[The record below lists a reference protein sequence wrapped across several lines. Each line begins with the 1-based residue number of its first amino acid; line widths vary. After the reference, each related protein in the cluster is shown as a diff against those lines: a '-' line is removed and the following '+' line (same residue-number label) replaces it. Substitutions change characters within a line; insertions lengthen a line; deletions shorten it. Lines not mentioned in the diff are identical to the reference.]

1 MWKLTLEIVLSC
13 CHVADSTQ
21 SFSISQKSSRS
32 ENAPGCV
39 AFTPQ
44 WNVKWQLLNMFL
56 QFLQSILQVLVHLRK
71 CSSLCCI
78 YPSSHKKYIFT
89 LLFTFV
95 NLYFDHS
102 LDMFLVLFL
111 FFIIIY
117 HFSLVL
123 TSNAKHLNK
132 CRAAGV
138 QKSPRYLKQSGPSLS
153 CFMCRTYFWS
163 SGQ

>member
-1 MWKLTLEIVLSC
+1 MWKLTLEIVSSC

-21 SFSISQKSSRS
+21 SFSVSQKSSGS

-39 AFTPQ
+39 VFTPQ

-56 QFLQSILQVLVHLRK
+56 QFLQSILQVHLRK

-78 YPSSHKKYIFT
+78 YPSSHKKHIFT

-102 LDMFLVLFL
+102 LDTFLVLFIYL
-111 FFIIIY
+111 LFII
-117 HFSLVL
+117 LVL
-123 TSNAKHLNK
+123 TLNAKHLNK

>member
-1 MWKLTLEIVLSC
+1 MIWTCTWVGFHVHVGNILSDECTLACLWNIIMYFYIHIYVKTLEILLSC

-21 SFSISQKSSRS
+21 SFSISQKSSGS

-56 QFLQSILQVLVHLRK
+56 QFLQSIPQVHLRK
-71 CSSLCCI
+71 CSSPCCI
-78 YPSSHKKYIFT
+78 YQSSHKKHIFN

-102 LDMFLVLFL
+102 LDTFLVLFYFFYDLL
-111 FFIIIY
+111 F
-117 HFSLVL
+117 
-123 TSNAKHLNK
+123 
-132 CRAAGV
+132 
-138 QKSPRYLKQSGPSLS
+138 
-153 CFMCRTYFWS
+153 
-163 SGQ
+163 